1 MSSRQ
6 SGTRPR
12 PRPSRV
18 RQRAR
23 LFAKGSRGR
32 SRTTRGFC
40 LTRIVAGCR
49 TCRGWRAIATTTRS
63 TCVVVG
69 AGAGGCT
76 LAQRLA
82 RRGWR
87 VVVLESG
94 PFWDPDRDW
103 VSDEAGSSKLYW
115 NEPRVIGGEDPV
127 ELGKNNSG
135 HGVGG
140 SMVHYAGYAPRFH
153 PSDFRT
159 RSLDGV
165 GADWPISYQD
175 LKHAL
180 RAWSRPSC
188 RSPVRTGRGAIRTAT
203 RTRRIRSPPARSA
216 RATGARAAGIE
227 IRVGPV
233 AIANG
238 AFGNR
243 PHCIYRGFCLQ
254 GCKVNA
260 KASPLITHLPDA
272 IEHGVEVRAD
282 SPRRLDRARDGQ
294 PGARRRLPPRRRGAA
309 AARRRRRGRRLFDR
323 DAAAAAALDQLAL
336 PERDRQPGRPGRPL
350 PDGAGRAAGRR
361 PLPGAARACTRGR
374 RRRSAPSS
382 STRPTRRAGSRAA
395 SRSRPS
401 VRSRSRGPSTCSPT
415 GTGDRRCAST
425 CATTTT
431 GSRSARCA
439 SCCR

>member
-1 MSSRQ
+1 MSAGE
-6 SGTRPR
+6 SGNHRPGTPELR
-12 PRPSRV
+12 R
-18 RQRAR
+18 R
-23 LFAKGSRGR
+23 LRLLAKGSVGPLDNDSRFLLDPHRRGLPNLPR
-32 SRTTRGFC
+32 MARYRDEDEVD
-40 LTRIVAGCR
+40 LLVI
-49 TCRGWRAIATTTRS
+49 
-63 TCVVVG
+63 G

-175 LKHAL
+175 LKRDYELVEAEL
-180 RAWSRPSC
+180 
-188 RSPVRTGRGAIRTAT
+188 PVSGQHWPWGDPHGYPYAPHPISAGAQR
-203 RTRRIRSPPARSA
+203 A
-216 RATGARAAGIE
+216 RAGAHAAGIE
-227 IRVGPV
+227 VRVGPV

-282 SPRRLDRARDGQ
+282 SHVVSIEIGTGGRALRRD
-294 PGARRRLPPRRRGAA
+294 LPPRRRGAA
-309 AARRRRRGRRLFDR
+309 AARGSGRSRRLFDR
-323 DAAAAAALDQLAL
+323 DAAAATELDQRTV
-336 PERDRQPGRPGRPL
+336 PERDRQPGGPGGAL
-350 PDGAGRAAGRR
+350 PDGAGGAASRR
-361 PLPGAARACTRGR
+361 PLPGAARDVQGPA
-374 RRRSAPSS
+374 
-382 STRPTRRAGSRAA
+382 AGDLLGA
-395 SRSRPS
+395 
-401 VRSRSRGPSTCSPT
+401 VL
-415 GTGDRRCAST
+415 
-425 CATTTT
+425 
-431 GSRSARCA
+431 
-439 SCCR
+439 